1 MTECGIHNGHNAPMS
16 ERFER
21 PAIFDEHVRVGRH
34 AAVKPVRYEG
44 QIWNEYG
51 GLVDLLKYCVDDGWR
66 TRNVLRISING
77 DSPNSLL
84 DIRVIA
90 NPACSPFERALCTL
104 ILSLLAAGIQV
115 LAHGRAEAQSAPPV
129 AAPYSRDC
137 QVGNMAV
144 VEESPLPHVAAAL
157 QSRKQLKILAIGASP
172 VLSRRVHGAGETI
185 RQLLLKSV
193 EGLDVVM
200 INRGVSGEL
209 SAQSAVRIKNEV
221 ALTEPDLVLWQVG
234 TNDALAYV
242 PLDELETTII
252 DTLAWLKEH
261 RIDVVLVGLQYVD
274 QMARDDHYKA
284 VRDLLRKLAAKEN
297 IMIVRRYEAQQF
309 VARAES
315 GGGGLVPDEFQ
326 RTEEGY
332 VCLAQYMARAITLGI
347 FGHKLKAMMSA
358 PSAAAPPPPEP
369 QR

>member
-1 MTECGIHNGHNAPMS
+1 MARKHQG
-16 ERFER
+16 
-21 PAIFDEHVRVGRH
+21 
-34 AAVKPVRYEG
+34 
-44 QIWNEYG
+44 
-51 GLVDLLKYCVDDGWR
+51 
-66 TRNVLRISING
+66 
-77 DSPNSLL
+77 
-84 DIRVIA
+84 
-90 NPACSPFERALCTL
+90 PFEHARCALV
-104 ILSLLAAGIQV
+104 LSLLTAGIQV
-115 LAHGRAEAQSAPPV
+115 LAPSWAEAQSASQATAPV

-137 QVGNMAV
+137 QIGSTAI
-144 VEESPLPHVAAAL
+144 VEESPLPHVATAL

-185 RQLLLKSV
+185 RQLLLRSV

-209 SAQSAVRIKNEV
+209 SAQAAQRLKNEV

-242 PLDELETTII
+242 PLDDFETTIV
-252 DTLAWLKEH
+252 DTLGWLKEH
-261 RIDVVLVGLQYVD
+261 KVDVVLVGLQYVD
-274 QMARDDHYKA
+274 QMALDDNYRA

-297 IMIVRRYEAQQF
+297 VMIVRRYEAQQF
-309 VARAES
+309 LTRAES

-326 RTEEGY
+326 RTEAGY

-347 FGHKLKAMMSA
+347 FGHKLKSMIPA
-358 PSAAAPPPPEP
+358 PSAASAQPAEP